1 MRIILMKRFIL
12 LLSLLT
18 ICIPINAE
26 EYFSVYLVRHAE
38 KQKNVDNPS
47 LTKCGKIRAKQ
58 LAVLLEL
65 VPIEKIYS
73 TTYQRTM
80 QTAAPVS
87 QSKNQSIKQYNPK
100 YLPQLALEIKNQ
112 KQNSL
117 IVGHSNTTPALI
129 ELLTETSV
137 EKINE
142 DNFQMLYQIQ
152 YINEQTLLTTI
163 KQPLNCI

>member
-1 MRIILMKRFIL
+1 
-12 LLSLLT
+12 
-18 ICIPINAE
+18 
-26 EYFSVYLVRHAE
+26 
-38 KQKNVDNPS
+38 
-47 LTKCGKIRAKQ
+47 
-58 LAVLLEL
+58 
-65 VPIEKIYS
+65 
-73 TTYQRTM
+73 M
-80 QTAAPVS
+80 QTAVPVS

-129 ELLTETSV
+129 ELLTGTSV